1 MKKVILGSIIG
12 FTLTTIVAFTAANYV
27 LNKTTADVEQIQG
40 VYVFIHSKPAM
51 EYEYLGSFTPGMV
64 PSKSAKPIINH
75 MIKKGKEKFPTAD
88 AIIFTDDEL
97 GKADLVKFK

>member
-1 MKKVILGSIIG
+1 MKKIILGSLIG
-12 FTLTTIVAFTAANYV
+12 ICLTAIFAFTVANYEP
-27 LNKTTADVEQIQG
+27 KKSTAEVEQVQG
-40 VYVFIHSKPAM
+40 MYVFIHSKPIL

-64 PSKSAKPIINH
+64 PTKNAKGIVNH